1 MSGSIQGLNNINTI
15 LQLKNLNKTSSTNTS
30 SISDLSSLSGCKCN
44 SGLESILGLSSIN
57 GLTSTSDSG
66 SVLGTSSN
74 SSSSSS
80 AFNIMFTSLLNAISQ
95 KNKTVKNE
103 SEKVSLEGIFNTYN
117 NSILNAGNIS
127 NKNYVAADVSNLT
140 VDERIEN
147 AVQLY
152 SNKYG
157 VDSNLVKAIIK
168 TESNFE
174 PNVVSSAGAKGL
186 MQLMPENCRDLGVED
201 PFNIEQNIE
210 GGVKHIKE
218 YIDRYNGDVEMAL
231 MAYNGG
237 PTRMMNRGVKS
248 MADIYK
254 MPKETQNYVPK
265 VMSYYRG
272 FANGN

>member
-44 SGLESILGLSSIN
+44 SGLETILGLSSIN
-57 GLTSTSDSG
+57 GLTSTSDS
-66 SVLGTSSN
+66 SST
-74 SSSSSS
+74 SS

-168 TESNFE
+168 TESNFD

-218 YIDRYNGDVEMAL
+218 YIDRYDGDIEMAL

-237 PTRMMNRGVKS
+237 PTRMMNRGVTS
-248 MADIYK
+248 IDDIYK

-272 FANGN
+272 FTNGN

>member
-57 GLTSTSDSG
+57 GLTSTSDSI
-66 SVLGTSSN
+66 ST
-74 SSSSSS
+74 SS

-147 AVQLY
+147 AVELY
-152 SNKYG
+152 SNQHG

-168 TESNFE
+168 VESNFD

-186 MQLMPENCRDLGVED
+186 MQLMPENCKALGVED

-218 YIDRYNGDVEMAL
+218 YIDRYDGDIEMAL

-237 PTRMMNRGVKS
+237 PTRMMNRGVTS
-248 MADIYK
+248 IDDIYK

-272 FANGN
+272 FTNGN

>member
-1 MSGSIQGLNNINTI
+1 M
-15 LQLKNLNKTSSTNTS
+15 K
-30 SISDLSSLSGCKCN
+30 
-44 SGLESILGLSSIN
+44 
-57 GLTSTSDSG
+57 
-66 SVLGTSSN
+66 
-74 SSSSSS
+74 
-80 AFNIMFTSLLNAISQ
+80 
-95 KNKTVKNE
+95 
-103 SEKVSLEGIFNTYN
+103 
-117 NSILNAGNIS
+117 
-127 NKNYVAADVSNLT
+127 T

-168 TESNFE
+168 TESNFD

>member
-1 MSGSIQGLNNINTI
+1 MSNNIQGLSDVYSI
-15 LQLKNLNKTSSTNTS
+15 LQLYGLNSSSSTISSSLSSMTGSTSIS
-30 SISDLSSLSGCKCN
+30 SISDLSSIS
-44 SGLESILGLSSIN
+44 SLGSL
-57 GLTSTSDSG
+57 
-66 SVLGTSSN
+66 LGTSTD

-80 AFNIMFTSLLNAISQ
+80 AFNIMLTSLLSAISE
-95 KNKTVKNE
+95 KNKMAKTDE
-103 SEKVSLEGIFNTYN
+103 EKVSLESILNTYN
-117 NSILNAGNIS
+117 SSVLNSSTINT
-127 NKNYVAADVSNLT
+127 NYLAADISDLT

-147 AVQLY
+147 AVDVY
-152 SNKYG
+152 SNQYG

-168 TESNFE
+168 VESDFD

-186 MQLMPENCRDLGVED
+186 MQLMPENCEALGVED

-218 YIDRYNGDVEMAL
+218 YIDRYDGDVEMAL

-237 PTRMMNRGVKS
+237 PTRMMNRGVTS
-248 MADIYK
+248 VEDIYK

-272 FANGN
+272 FTNGN

>member
-1 MSGSIQGLNNINTI
+1 MSNNIQGLSDIYSI
-15 LQLKNLNKTSSTNTS
+15 LQLYGINSSSSTNSLSSTS
-30 SISDLSSLSGCKCN
+30 LTNSTSKSSLNDLSSLS
-44 SGLESILGLSSIN
+44 SL
-57 GLTSTSDSG
+57 G

-80 AFNIMFTSLLNAISQ
+80 AFNIMLTSLLSAISE
-95 KNKTVKNE
+95 KNKYAKTE
-103 SEKVSLEGIFNTYN
+103 AEKVSLEGILSTYN
-117 NSILNAGNIS
+117 SSVLSSGSTSIN
-127 NKNYVAADVSNLT
+127 NYITADVSNLT

-147 AVQLY
+147 AVELY
-152 SNKYG
+152 SNQHG

-168 TESNFE
+168 VESNFD

-186 MQLMPENCRDLGVED
+186 MQLMPENCKALGVED

-218 YIDRYNGDVEMAL
+218 YIDRYDGDIEMAL

-237 PTRMMNRGVKS
+237 PTRMMNRGVTS
-248 MADIYK
+248 IDDIYK

-272 FANGN
+272 FTNGN

>member
-57 GLTSTSDSG
+57 GLTSTSDSI
-66 SVLGTSSN
+66 ST
-74 SSSSSS
+74 SS

-117 NSILNAGNIS
+117 NSILNDGNIS

-168 TESNFE
+168 TESNFD

-218 YIDRYNGDVEMAL
+218 YIDRYDGDIEMAL

-237 PTRMMNRGVKS
+237 PTRMMNRGVTS
-248 MADIYK
+248 IDDIYK
-254 MPKETQNYVPK
+254 MPKETPNYVPK

-272 FANGN
+272 FTNGN

>member
-57 GLTSTSDSG
+57 GLTSTSDS
-66 SVLGTSSN
+66 SST
-74 SSSSSS
+74 SS

-117 NSILNAGNIS
+117 NSILSAGNIS
-127 NKNYVAADVSNLT
+127 NENYVAADVSNLT

-168 TESNFE
+168 TESNFD
-174 PNVVSSAGAKGL
+174 PNVVS
-186 MQLMPENCRDLGVED
+186 
-201 PFNIEQNIE
+201 
-210 GGVKHIKE
+210 
-218 YIDRYNGDVEMAL
+218 
-231 MAYNGG
+231 
-237 PTRMMNRGVKS
+237 
-248 MADIYK
+248 
-254 MPKETQNYVPK
+254 
-265 VMSYYRG
+265 
-272 FANGN
+272 

>member
-57 GLTSTSDSG
+57 GLTSTSDS
-66 SVLGTSSN
+66 SST
-74 SSSSSS
+74 SS

-127 NKNYVAADVSNLT
+127 NKNYVTADVSNLT

-147 AVQLY
+147 AVQFKSTWSRFKFSK
-152 SNKYG
+152 SNNK
-157 VDSNLVKAIIK
+157 NRIK
-168 TESNFE
+168 LW
-174 PNVVSSAGAKGL
+174 A
-186 MQLMPENCRDLGVED
+186 
-201 PFNIEQNIE
+201 
-210 GGVKHIKE
+210 
-218 YIDRYNGDVEMAL
+218 
-231 MAYNGG
+231 
-237 PTRMMNRGVKS
+237 
-248 MADIYK
+248 
-254 MPKETQNYVPK
+254 
-265 VMSYYRG
+265 
-272 FANGN
+272 